1 MKSSTNLTIYSSILL
16 WVITYTGV
24 WSQKGTSHDTIM
36 HVSPRFVLK
45 ELRGKTNDTATAEY
59 DHLVLANGAIE
70 NDCGKPVCTIRIHFT
85 NSLPDLDLEA
95 YDIHLESTYDLN
107 RDGIKEILVYHWWV
121 EHSWTTI
128 SVYSLIHNHWIELK
142 SVKAF
147 VVDDADFKNRVVQ
160 KGAAF
165 YLKGNRWNSDY
176 SRILSHKVLIPKNL
190 IYKQHH

>member
-1 MKSSTNLTIYSSILL
+1 MVGFVFFF
-16 WVITYTGV
+16 WVSKI
-24 WSQKGTSHDTIM
+24 WSQKETSHDTII

-85 NSLPDLDLEA
+85 NSLPDLELEA

-165 YLKGNRWNSDY
+165 YLIGNQWNSDY